1 MKQRGNL
8 KMANKEMEH
17 AIFVELSVFDD
28 FKEFFIAVSALKEA
42 LKEDEE
48 GDTDEA
54 LPLYLMAIETGLK
67 AVCI

>member
-1 MKQRGNL
+1 MDNEHKNLTIKDESDCSVQRL
-8 KMANKEMEH
+8 
-17 AIFVELSVFDD
+17 
-28 FKEFFIAVSALKEA
+28 EFLLKEA

-67 AVCI
+67 AVCIYDYFFEH